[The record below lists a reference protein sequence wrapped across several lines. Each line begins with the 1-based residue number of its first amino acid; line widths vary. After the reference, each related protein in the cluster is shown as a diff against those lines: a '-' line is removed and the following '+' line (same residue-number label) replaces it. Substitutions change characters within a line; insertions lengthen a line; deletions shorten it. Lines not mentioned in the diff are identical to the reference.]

1 MYQKCKSDFVNI
13 VTIRYLVQK
22 QITSVKF
29 HKCNPA
35 ITQIDIQGILGDGRL
50 SLQALD
56 FMPDKAKVVVSYL
69 GFFVPISS
77 FSTLI
82 CLKFC
87 TDCSKIWL
95 QNLEIRRRNKSYKNI
110 KATSIKSLPKKCTND
125 CPNI

>member
-1 MYQKCKSDFVNI
+1 M
-13 VTIRYLVQK
+13 
-22 QITSVKF
+22 KF

-69 GFFVPISS
+69 SFFFVPISF

-82 CLKFC
+82 CLKFG
-87 TDCSKIWL
+87 TNTSKIWQ
-95 QNLEIRRRNKSYKNI
+95 QNEKRRKKSYKKEKDQSWINQRVAEKLFKLLSKQLKDPTK
-110 KATSIKSLPKKCTND
+110 KAHKHINPSQKVSKKS
-125 CPNI
+125 

>member
-1 MYQKCKSDFVNI
+1 MSKY
-13 VTIRYLVQK
+13 
-22 QITSVKF
+22 SVKF

-69 GFFVPISS
+69 DFFVPISF

-82 CLKFC
+82 CLKFG
-87 TDCSKIWL
+87 THCSRIWQQDLKMKKKQKLEKI
-95 QNLEIRRRNKSYKNI
+95 R
-110 KATSIKSLPKKCTND
+110 
-125 CPNI
+125 